1 MKLRRFIKNNLGVGQ
16 QKSLLTAIPVV
27 VILTAAA
34 ATAIT
39 SEHYTDVARQGFIN
53 ADAQAEKII
62 TSLVNSEGRSATE
75 YGTDWSEDPLLVP
88 EILEDPGLLLD
99 DETISDDV
107 MDDSNPQVEV
117 ENNDY
122 DDLAVISLEYA
133 VISSGGSTGSSTFG
147 GESSE
152 SELGGDPSQS
162 SSSGGTTKDGDDP
175 ATGLSP
181 GDEITVTAT
190 VRDIFEDISHENTGF
205 EYKIVLW
212 PYYEISAQGELEGLG
227 ADGDYEFVVI
237 DDSYGPVD
245 DAEVKIT
252 SPTIVL
258 PNTEVCHVKFVITNV
273 LSVDD
278 YNSNNNDKTVDFNL
292 DSSLNNAPE
301 IINIF
306 GPDYPLEGVEFIYTI
321 QILEPDDD
329 PVLVTVDWGD
339 GSNPVTYGPY
349 TSLGDVI
356 DYYGDDSNFGG
367 DSGLGTSGA
376 TSGAGSSG
384 SSGVDTND
392 GYVQGLDDDYGIYVI
407 VELTY
412 TYQTTGQKLIVV
424 EAEDDQGESDTDTY
438 SVTVESDDSPF
449 LWVVYGVNQYPTG
462 TNGGYW
468 YETNFST
475 SLCQMCAMKLNGEWD
490 DPDPIYDYTWFSK
503 TIEEIDSGYSYYE
516 DPHLNSEDPIDKFI
530 AYTTHILM
538 GRGVSIEVYYG
549 SGAEGPFRANTRE
562 FTPLYPRPFPS
573 FNVEAFLG
581 ITGIPTGAGAIGLFD
596 NLLINTETSTVVVAG
611 TQSTVQSMDIFN
623 DVVLGGTDDIGLGAG
638 VVLGGNAI

>member
-39 SEHYTDVARQGFIN
+39 SEHQTDVARQGFIN

-62 TSLVNSEGRSATE
+62 TSLINSEGRSATE

-88 EILEDPGLLLD
+88 EMLEDPGLLFD
-99 DETISDDV
+99 DETISQDI

-117 ENNDY
+117 ENNNY
-122 DDLAVISLEYA
+122 DDLAVISLEYT
-133 VISSGGSTGSSTFG
+133 VVSSSESGGSSSFG
-147 GESSE
+147 GTSSE

-162 SSSGGTTKDGDDP
+162 SSSGGTTKEEDEP

-190 VRDIFEDISHENTGF
+190 VKDMFEDISHENTGF

-212 PYYEISAQGELEGLG
+212 PIYLINEQGELEGMG
-227 ADGDYEFVVI
+227 AGGDYESVI
-237 DDSYGPVD
+237 EEGSHGPVGS
-245 DAEVKIT
+245 AEIKIT
-252 SPTIVL
+252 SSTMTL
-258 PNTEVCHVKFVITNV
+258 PATAVCHVKFVITEV

-278 YNSNNNDKTVDFNL
+278 YDLSNNDKTIDFELNI
-292 DSSLNNAPE
+292 DLNNAPE

-306 GPDYPLEGVEFIYTI
+306 GPDYPLEGAEFIYTI

-329 PVLVTVDWGD
+329 PVWVTVDWGD

-367 DSGLGTSGA
+367 DSGLG

-449 LWVVYGVNQYPTG
+449 LWVVYGVDQYPTG

-475 SLCQMCAMKLNGEWD
+475 SLCQMCALNPDGSWGG
-490 DPDPIYDYTWFSK
+490 PDPLYDYTWFSK
-503 TIEEIDSGYSYYE
+503 TIEEIDSGHSYYE

-538 GRGVSIEVYYG
+538 GRGVSIEVYYE
-549 SGAEGPFRANTRE
+549 SGAEGPFRVNTRE
-562 FTPLYPRPFPS
+562 FTPLYPRPFLS
-573 FNVEAFLG
+573 FDIEGLLG
-581 ITGIPTGAGAIGLFD
+581 INGIPTGAGAIGLFD
-596 NLLINTETSTVVVAG
+596 NLLVNTGQTTIVVAG